1 VLRATLSTLLAR
13 KLRLLLSA
21 LSIVLG
27 VSFVSGAFVLTD
39 SLGRV
44 FDSLFTQVNA
54 GVAVQV
60 RSVAELESAQG
71 MEAPRPLVSPRVI
84 EQVAAVDGV
93 SEVRGDVFGL
103 AQVVD
108 PGGELVNSGPA
119 PAFGVNW
126 YDSPVLNPATL
137 REGRAP
143 RGPDEIVIDAGLAE
157 ESGYDVGDRAPVLT
171 EAPRRDYHIVGIF
184 GYGQKDTLA
193 GETTVA
199 FDDATARQVLG
210 TGDSYHQLVV
220 AAEDGVG
227 QVELRDRIR
236 AVLPAGIEAITGE
249 EAADEDAGALQE
261 GLGFFST
268 FLLVFAA
275 VALFVGA
282 FLIFNTF
289 TMLVTQR
296 TRELALMRALGASR
310 AQVTGS
316 VLAEALVVGTISSV
330 VGLCLGIGVAI
341 GLRALFSAVGAELP
355 AGETVILP
363 RTVIVSFAVGIL
375 VTAAAALLPAR
386 KAASVPPVAA
396 MRDAA
401 TPDRPLRRL
410 ALLGAVLL
418 AAGAAGIGWSL
429 FGDAGL
435 WTLGI
440 AMLLAFVGIAALSP
454 LVALPVISLVGAP
467 LSRRLPGRLGR
478 QNAMRNPRRSA
489 STAAALMIGLALVSA
504 VSVLGAST
512 KSSIEVVAERALG
525 AEFVLDTAGPVGF
538 SADVADAV
546 RRIDGV
552 ATVDE
557 LRADQVRVGE
567 STEFVVALS
576 QGAVGSTVTLQER
589 AGSLTAL
596 GPGTVLVDD
605 TEAGERDLSVGDR
618 VEVTTARGGTSSAR
632 VVGTYAENQLVGSW
646 VFDESL
652 AESFSTSRVF
662 AALVRLDEGADAAA
676 VRAAIDQ
683 VGEDNP
689 GVQVQDQSE
698 FVAAQAAQIDQVI
711 AIITLL
717 LVLSVLIAVLGIV
730 NTLALSVIERTRE
743 LGLLRAVGLGR
754 GQLRRMVRVES
765 VILAMFG
772 ALLGLVVGSAFG
784 ALLVTALADEGLTE
798 LTFPLGRL
806 LLFLVLAAL
815 AGVIAAWLPARR
827 AARMNVLRA
836 IATE

>member
-1 VLRATLSTLLAR
+1 MLRATLSNLLAR

-60 RSVAELESAQG
+60 RSVAELESVEG
-71 MEAPRPLVSPRVI
+71 MEAPRRLVSPAVI
-84 EQVAAVDGV
+84 EQVAAVEGV
-93 SEVRGDVFGL
+93 AEVRGDVYGR
-103 AQVVD
+103 ADVVGPD
-108 PGGELVNSGPA
+108 GELVNPGPA
-119 PAFGVNW
+119 PALGVNW
-126 YDSPVLNPATL
+126 YDSPLNPATL

-143 RGPDEIVIDAGLAE
+143 SGPNEIVIDAGLADRI
-157 ESGYDVGDRAPVLT
+157 GYDVGDRAPVLT
-171 EAPRRDYHIVGIF
+171 EAPRREYEIVGIF
-184 GYGQKDTLA
+184 GYGDKDNLA

-199 FDDATARQVLG
+199 FDDATAREVLG
-210 TGDSYHQLVV
+210 TGDSYNHLVV

-227 QVELRDRIR
+227 QAELRDRIR
-236 AVLPAGIEAITGE
+236 AVLPPGVEAVTGE
-249 EAADEDAGALQE
+249 EAADEDAGTLQE

-310 AQVTGS
+310 RQVTGS
-316 VLAEALVVGTISSV
+316 VLLEAVIVGTISAV
-330 VGLCLGIGVAI
+330 VGLGLGIGVAI
-341 GLRALFSAVGAELP
+341 GLRELFGVLGAELP
-355 AGETVILP
+355 EGETVILP

-401 TPDRPLRRL
+401 TPDRPLRRVG
-410 ALLGAVLL
+410 LLGAVLL

-429 FGDAGL
+429 FGAGGL

-454 LVALPVISLVGAP
+454 LVARPVISLVGAP

-512 KSSIEVVAERALG
+512 KSSIEVVAARALG
-525 AEFVLDTAGPVGF
+525 AEFVLDTAGPGF
-538 SADVADAV
+538 SADVVDAI
-546 RRIDGV
+546 RRIEGV

-557 LRADQVRVGE
+557 LRADQVRVGD
-567 STEFVVALS
+567 STEFVVAVS
-576 QGAVGSTVTLQER
+576 AGAVGSTITLQER
-589 AGSLTAL
+589 AGSVDAL
-596 GPGTVLVDD
+596 GRGTVLVDD
-605 TEAGERDLSVGDR
+605 TEAAARKLAVGDR
-618 VEVTTARGGTSSAR
+618 VEVTTARGGTSSLR

-652 AESFSTSRVF
+652 ARSFSTSRAF
-662 AALVRLDEGADAAA
+662 AALVRLDEGADLPA
-676 VRAAIDQ
+676 VRAAMEE
-683 VGEDNP
+683 VGENNP

-698 FVAAQAAQIDQVI
+698 FVAAQAAQVDQVI
-711 AIITLL
+711 QIITLL

-765 VILAMFG
+765 VILAVFG

-784 ALLVTALADEGLTE
+784 ALLVTALEDEGLTE
-798 LTFPLGRL
+798 LTFPFGRM
-806 LLFLVLAAL
+806 LLFLVLAAV